1 MRTGEGGSSN
11 VLVCICATS
20 EMPCVCGS
28 VLEHI
33 PPQLITWS
41 TSSFLPNKEEST
53 KIARGL
59 EKNQTKNFLKSYIHH
74 QDKNR
79 LTMRSVKRHEV
90 CTTILACSCSKL
102 QPELNLSW
110 VFVFAVIFSSGS
122 GTELKLLRLMFMCA
136 CCSQDFYLEVMV
148 SFSLITKKLAGCLHW
163 IMWYICCSYQSKSGE
178 QFHPAS
184 PAPHVILSMPGSEFS
199 HSCQLLQLQ
208 NGFVNMA
215 CVQAHEMQSKK
226 LPSLELQT

>member
-1 MRTGEGGSSN
+1 
-11 VLVCICATS
+11 
-20 EMPCVCGS
+20 MPCVCGS

-41 TSSFLPNKEEST
+41 TSSFLPTKEEST
-53 KIARGL
+53 RVARGL
-59 EKNQTKNFLKSYIHH
+59 EKNKNFLKSYIHH

-122 GTELKLLRLMFMCA
+122 GTELKLLRLMFICA
-136 CCSQDFYLEVMV
+136 CCSQDFYLEVIV

-163 IMWYICCSYQSKSGE
+163 IMWSICCSYQSKSGE

-184 PAPHVILSMPGSEFS
+184 PAPHVILSMAGSEFS

-208 NGFVNMA
+208 NGFVTMA

-226 LPSLELQT
+226 LPMLKLQTWNNTADTCGMSKRS